1 MKKNLC
7 VFVTIIFIFA
17 ASVYCL
23 ADVAQESTV
32 KMIFKGPLG
41 TAMKLLGAS
50 RPIQSAV
57 YYKGN
62 LMRTDTMDNKGNV
75 TDSQIIDLDRE
86 VMINIQYKKKS
97 YTEMTFAEWRAMME
111 SRAQQLEGSEQRD
124 DVPKGDW
131 SFKVDVDRPG
141 ESKNIAGYDTEKV
154 ILTLT
159 AEGTVT
165 DQEDPSKSYK
175 GKMTV
180 TADMWMAK
188 KAPAGVEEM
197 KRFQLNFA
205 KKLDFDYQGSGMAVI
220 VEQIAKNNK
229 QLVEALEQLK
239 KEQDNLSGFALQ
251 TNTVFASEGSPAPP
265 EAGGQSAKNKLG
277 GLVSGLKKK
286 VIKSGSDQSGPSVL
300 MEMEVVVQ
308 KFDSGPVDAGLFPI
322 PAGFKKIENK

>member
-1 MKKNLC
+1 
-7 VFVTIIFIFA
+7 
-17 ASVYCL
+17 
-23 ADVAQESTV
+23 
-32 KMIFKGPLG
+32 
-41 TAMKLLGAS
+41 
-50 RPIQSAV
+50 
-57 YYKGN
+57 
-62 LMRTDTMDNKGNV
+62 KGNV

-97 YTEMTFAEWRAMME
+97 YTEMTFAEWRAIME
-111 SRAQQLEGSEQRD
+111 SRAQQLGGSEQSD

-141 ESKNIAGYDTEKV
+141 ESRDIAGYDTEKV

-165 DQEDPSKSYK
+165 DEEDPSKSYT

-197 KRFQLNFA
+197 KQFQRNFA
-205 KKLDFDYQGSGMAVI
+205 KKLNFDFQGSGMAAV

-229 QLVEALEQLK
+229 QLVEALEQLR
-239 KEQDNLSGFALQ
+239 KEQDKLSGFALQ
-251 TNTVFASEGSPAPP
+251 TNTIFATEGSPAPP

-277 GLVSGLKKK
+277 GLVRGLKKK
-286 VIKSGSDQSGPSVL
+286 VMKSGSNQSGPSVL

>member
-7 VFVTIIFIFA
+7 VFMTIIFIFA
-17 ASVYCL
+17 ASVFCL

>member
-7 VFVTIIFIFA
+7 VFMTIIFIFA
-17 ASVYCL
+17 ASVLCL
-23 ADVAQESTV
+23 ADVVQESTV

-41 TAMKLLGAS
+41 TAMKILGAS
-50 RPIQSAV
+50 KPIQSAV

-62 LMRTDTMDNKGNV
+62 LMRTDTMDKKGNV

-97 YTEMTFAEWRAMME
+97 YTEMTFAEWRALME
-111 SRAQQLEGSEQRD
+111 SRAQQPVGSDQRD

-154 ILTLT
+154 VLTLT

-165 DQEDPSKSYK
+165 DEEDPTKSYK
-175 GKMTV
+175 GKMIV
-180 TADMWMAK
+180 TADMWMTEK
-188 KAPAGVEEM
+188 QPAGVDEM
-197 KRFQLNFA
+197 KRFQLDYA
-205 KKLDFDYQGSGMAVI
+205 KKLGFDFKGGDMTSVL
-220 VEQIAKNNK
+220 EQLSKNNE
-229 QLVEALEQLK
+229 QLVEALEKLQ
-239 KEQDNLSGFALQ
+239 KEQDKLSGFALQ
-251 TNTVFASEGSPAPP
+251 MNTVFATEGAPP
-265 EAGGQSAKNKLG
+265 QPEASSQSTKKRLG
-277 GLVSGLKKK
+277 GLVSRLKKK
-286 VIKSGSDQSGPSVL
+286 VLKSGSDQSGPTVL

>member
-7 VFVTIIFIFA
+7 VFMTIIFIFA
-17 ASVYCL
+17 ASVFCL
-23 ADVAQESTV
+23 ADVVQESTV

-62 LMRTDTMDNKGNV
+62 LMRSDTMDNKGNV

-159 AEGTVT
+159 AEGTMT
-165 DQEDPSKSYK
+165 DTEDPSKSYE
-175 GKMTV
+175 GKMIV
-180 TADMWMAK
+180 KADMWMTK
-188 KAPAGVEEM
+188 QDPAGVEEM

-205 KKLDFDYQGSGMAVI
+205 KKLDFDFKGGDLASV
-220 VEQIAKNNK
+220 VEQLSRNHG
-229 QLVEALEQLK
+229 QLVDAIEQLQ
-239 KEQDNLSGFALQ
+239 KEQDKLSGFALQ
-251 TNTVFASEGSPAPP
+251 MNTVFSTEGAPNQP
-265 EAGGQSAKNKLG
+265 EASSQSTKKRLG

-286 VIKSGSDQSGPSVL
+286 VLKSGSGPSGPSVL
-300 MEMEVVVQ
+300 MEMEVV
-308 KFDSGPVDAGLFPI
+308 
-322 PAGFKKIENK
+322 